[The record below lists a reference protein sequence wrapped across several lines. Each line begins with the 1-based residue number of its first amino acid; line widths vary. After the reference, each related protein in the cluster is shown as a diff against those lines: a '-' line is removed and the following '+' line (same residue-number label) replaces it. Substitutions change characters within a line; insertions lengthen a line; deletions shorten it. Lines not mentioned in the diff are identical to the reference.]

1 MALTPSAAAADTM
14 FRADLQHTGVFDNN
28 GIVPTNT
35 ELWRFATG
43 SAVISSPT
51 VSNGVVSAGSR
62 DTNLYAIDAVT
73 GKWATIS
80 SYSTMDLSRSLD
92 TIKKCKRNAVI
103 S

>member
-1 MALTPSAAAADTM
+1 M
-14 FRADLQHTGVFDNN
+14 V
-28 GIVPTNT
+28 
-35 ELWRFATG
+35 
-43 SAVISSPT
+43 
-51 VSNGVVSAGSR
+51 NGVVYVRSN
-62 DTNLYAIDAVT
+62 DNNLYAIDAVT